1 MGLKAS
7 QSSGRRPFI
16 YAGALLWL
24 MMTPV
29 HADEAQPERAKDL
42 RYGWALYEY
51 HQGNAFEAL
60 TQLAVARER
69 GGIKG
74 HGDHPA
80 LVEGGLMLSWGMTRE
95 ASRLFTQ
102 LLGADGAGSNL

>member
-1 MGLKAS
+1 MVSPA
-7 QSSGRRPFI
+7 Q
-16 YAGALLWL
+16 AED
-24 MMTPV
+24 V
-29 HADEAQPERAKDL
+29 QPERAKDL
-42 RYGWALYEY
+42 RYGWVLYEY

-60 TQLAVARER
+60 TQLAVAREQ
-69 GGIKG
+69 GGIEG

-102 LLGADGAGSNL
+102 LLGDEGSGSTLSPDVRNQA